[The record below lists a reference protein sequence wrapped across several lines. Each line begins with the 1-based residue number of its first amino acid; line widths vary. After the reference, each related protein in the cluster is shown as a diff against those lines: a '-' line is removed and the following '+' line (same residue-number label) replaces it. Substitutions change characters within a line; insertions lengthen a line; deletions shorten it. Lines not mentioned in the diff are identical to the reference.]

1 MSSNAR
7 RSRSCVR
14 CPYPACSSPRFSA
27 PCSSRAMAVLTQES
41 IPPLSSTTAFLRSL
55 MSLSARTRRSTV
67 PFPLFISLLLYF
79 SISNAL
85 RRRVPDEFVQLQS
98 QPHRQTISKDPF
110 GQRARLQPLPF
121 PFRVFK
127 HRREQNLLHTPRQ
140 SMLQREVARKFIIA
154 PRRKHEFHFVLLRQR
169 LEIPHIKSI
178 RLSRVRALYIHDL
191 DDLAWKPLSGTFPAR
206 TYHYRVAGIQQLFG
220 KRINFFL

>member
-27 PCSSRAMAVLTQES
+27 PCRSRAMEVLTQES
-41 IPPLSSTTAFLRSL
+41 IPPLRSTTAFLASL
-55 MSLSARTRRSTV
+55 IFSQRELAGPPFLSHSL
-67 PFPLFISLLLYF
+67 FHYF
-79 SISNAL
+79 SISNAF
-85 RRRVPDEFVQLQS
+85 RRWVPDEFVQLQS
-98 QPHRQTISKDPF
+98 QPHRQTIDKNPF
-110 GQRARLQPLPF
+110 GQCARLKPLPL

-127 HRREQNLLHTPRQ
+127 HRREQNLLHAPRQ
-140 SMLQREVARKFIIA
+140 SMLQHEVARKFIIA
-154 PRRKHEFHFVLLRQR
+154 PRRKHEFHFVVLRQR

-191 DDLAWKPLSGTFPAR
+191 DDLAWKPISGTFSAR
-206 TYHYRVAGIQQLFG
+206 LYHYRVAGIQ
-220 KRINFFL
+220 